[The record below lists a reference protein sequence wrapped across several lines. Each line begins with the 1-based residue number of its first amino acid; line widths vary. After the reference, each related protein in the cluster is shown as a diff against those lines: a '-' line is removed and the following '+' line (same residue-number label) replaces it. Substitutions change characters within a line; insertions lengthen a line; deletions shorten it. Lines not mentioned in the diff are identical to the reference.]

1 MTSRLMACVAKRIL
15 ATLPMAEDLGRRDAV
30 CIAGEK
36 PQSPDLIQITYSVF
50 LLLIFNKKYIRKHIA
65 LIIVIIMRITDCME
79 TLSLS
84 KLLPATF
91 MCSETRVLVILAKTV
106 SSVIKL
112 PSYPY
117 IGIAMLAII
126 AMISSDYYQSP

>member
-1 MTSRLMACVAKRIL
+1 
-15 ATLPMAEDLGRRDAV
+15 MAEDLGRRDAV